1 MRSPVALVVMAPIL
15 FACSPKENSD
25 QAATSFARN
34 VESCICRYLDAEED
48 NYSGLTYEFFIE
60 DCNEIV
66 HESNP
71 DRYPETLRSE
81 PEISDLRCQEY
92 VQPWLDE
99 VAESENLQDNNRR
112 LFEEL
117 TEEEPAQ
124 AQGAS
129 EE

>member
-1 MRSPVALVVMAPIL
+1 MIPIL
-15 FACSPKENSD
+15 FACSPKESTD
-25 QAATSFARN
+25 QAETSFARN
-34 VESCICRYLDAEED
+34 VESCICRYLDVEED

-71 DRYPETLRSE
+71 ERYPETLRSE
-81 PEISDLRCQEY
+81 PEISDLRCPEY

-117 TEEEPAQ
+117 TDEDPAEAQEAVEE
-124 AQGAS
+124 
-129 EE
+129 